1 MLFRGVFFMF
11 EKCAE
16 QKTCPKGVFFVSE
29 GSVGVEGVR
38 GAPNTKNMPRQA
50 CFSCS
55 WGAVGRLVVVV

>member
-1 MLFRGVFFMF
+1 MF